1 MATMADLDELA
12 LSLPHTTKEL
22 SDDGRPSY
30 LVHGKFFCFH
40 RRPRRDAVDPETGER
55 LDDVLVF
62 RVEDL
67 GVKELMLA
75 DDRGVFFTTPH
86 FERLRGSPDAH
97 PRPRPHR
104 PRRATGSDRRGLAHP
119 GAEARRQGVARG
131 ARNLHWLNP
140 CVRIS
145 LMIEGQEGVEWQH
158 WLDLALA
165 AEAAGLEGLFRSDH
179 YRSIVRGE
187 PAGSLDAWATLAALA
202 ARTRRL
208 RLGTLVSPVTFRP
221 ASVLAKS
228 VVTVDRIS
236 GGRAELGIGAGWFE
250 EEHDTYGF
258 PFPPM
263 RERLDEL
270 DRQLAEINRQWTEAA
285 DVEPK
290 PVQQPRPRIIVGGR
304 AKPRTVR
311 AAVRYADEYNT
322 VFPTLEEARD
332 RRRIVAEAA
341 EAAGR
346 PPLTFSMMIG
356 CVVGRD
362 EAEVGD
368 RLAQLR
374 ALTGETAQ
382 PLTGTVEQVA
392 ETLREYEAV
401 GVERAMLQHLV
412 HEDVDMVGLL
422 GELAAALRS

>member
-1 MATMADLDELA
+1 MN
-12 LSLPHTTKEL
+12 
-22 SDDGRPSY
+22 
-30 LVHGKFFCFH
+30 
-40 RRPRRDAVDPETGER
+40 
-55 LDDVLVF
+55 
-62 RVEDL
+62 
-67 GVKELMLA
+67 
-75 DDRGVFFTTPH
+75 
-86 FERLRGSPDAH
+86 
-97 PRPRPHR
+97 
-104 PRRATGSDRRGLAHP
+104 P
-119 GAEARRQGVARG
+119 G
-131 ARNLHWLNP
+131 
-140 CVRIS
+140 VRIS
-145 LMIEGQEGVEWQH
+145 LMIEGQEGVEWEQ

-202 ARTRRL
+202 ARTTRL

-356 CVVGRD
+356 CIVGRD
-362 EAEVGD
+362 ETEVGD